1 MSWRRLWMVLLAL
14 VGCGEEVPQVIPRH
28 AVTFRAESDPG
39 IPLAG
44 VTVSANGQDLG
55 QSDETGLIGA
65 VLEGPSGTMMQIA
78 YECPEGHA
86 QPERPK
92 PLVLTTFQALD
103 PQSGPRALEM
113 KLECPPLE
121 RWAALV
127 VRTGQPDLPIL
138 IGGEEVART
147 DGSGVAHH
155 IFRAAPNSRHRVT
168 ISTEG
173 NPNLRPQNPR
183 ALLTLGSRS
192 DTFVVEEEITERR
205 VRRRRGRRRARRRRS
220 TRRGRGMSIMRI
232 IRLN

>member
-1 MSWRRLWMVLLAL
+1 MSTSRRLLPLVLVAL
-14 VGCGEEVPQVIPRH
+14 VGCGEDAPQEIPRH
-28 AVTFRAESDPG
+28 AVTFTAESDPG

-44 VTVSANGQDLG
+44 VTVSANGQPLG
-55 QSDETGLIGA
+55 QSDESGLISA

-92 PLVLTTFQALD
+92 PLVLTAFQALD
-103 PQSGPRALEM
+103 PESGPRGLEM
-113 KLECPPLE
+113 NLECPPLE

-138 IGGEEVART
+138 IGDEEVART
-147 DGSGVAHH
+147 DASGVAHH
-155 IFRAAPNSRHRVT
+155 ILKGAPNSRYRVT

-183 ALLTLGSRS
+183 ALVTLGSRS
-192 DTFVVEEEITERR
+192 DTFVIEEEIEERR
-205 VRRRRGRRRARRRRS
+205 ARRRRRRARRRS
-220 TRRGRGMSIMRI
+220 SMRGRMSIMRI